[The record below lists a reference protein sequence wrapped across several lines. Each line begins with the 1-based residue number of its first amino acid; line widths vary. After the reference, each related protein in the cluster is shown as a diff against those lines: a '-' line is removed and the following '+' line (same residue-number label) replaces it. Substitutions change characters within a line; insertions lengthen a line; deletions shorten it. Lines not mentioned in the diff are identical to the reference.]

1 MRQYVG
7 EKRGRLEG
15 LDKATGRAQYA
26 GDYHMENMLELA
38 LVRSTISHGTIRS
51 IDFSDLPKDVLVFTG
66 KDCAENIVADIF
78 CDTPVLADDRIRYHG
93 EPIAII
99 AADTREKAKEA
110 AKLVKVEYDLLPV
123 IRNVEDAKDPAMPAL
138 HGDTNLLAEFF
149 NEKGDVEKGFEE
161 SFLIVED
168 DFETPAQDH
177 GYMEP
182 DACFAYVED
191 NRLMVHTSSQNVFA
205 DRVMICRAL
214 GLEPNQVRV
223 RAAFVGGGFGGKDGH
238 TCQIYPSL
246 VSWLTKRPAKIVFDR
261 QEVLACTYKRHGIRM
276 HVKMGFSKEG
286 KMLAFDGSA
295 LLDTGAYAGY
305 GASVHGLFTEHF
317 TGPYNIPNVRLR
329 TETYYTNKPT
339 AHAMRG
345 FGAPQGAFAT
355 ESIISRA
362 IAKLGLDP
370 IQMRS
375 DNALEHGSIGALGQ
389 PMEHCVGL
397 KDALKLV
404 QESDLWKERETNT
417 DPYVGYG
424 VAGGFLSCG
433 LGQKIPDSA
442 KVSVQ
447 EREDGGFDIGVGLV
461 DIGQGSATALAAMA
475 ADLLETDI
483 ENIHMTMADTDKTED
498 CGPTAASRS
507 VFIAGNALIAAVKQY
522 KKMKEAE
529 ACGIVLQPAAGEA
542 AFPESSK
549 DLGRIG
555 FPHAMYTFVAQAVK
569 LRVDPVTGSITLLD
583 IAAATEC
590 GKVINPLSLAGQIQG
605 GIGMSIG
612 FCLGEDCSFKDG
624 VLIHKDFATY
634 LMPTAL
640 DVPNIASYHVDAYEA
655 SGPLGVKGAAEVST
669 VSIAPAINEAVR
681 QASGAILN
689 RLPLSREEI
698 LKALESCEEN
708 MGG

>member
-15 LDKATGRAQYA
+15 MDKATGRALYA
-26 GDYHMENMLELA
+26 GDYRMENMLELA
-38 LVRSTISHGTIRS
+38 LVRSEISHGSVHTLDVS
-51 IDFSDLPKDVLVFTG
+51 ALPEDVLVFTG
-66 KDCAENIVADIF
+66 KDFAENVVADIF
-78 CDTPVLADDRIRYHG
+78 CDTPVLAYDRIRFRG

-110 AKLVKVEYDLLPV
+110 AKLVKVEYECLPIV
-123 IRNVEDAKDPAMPAL
+123 RNTEDAKDPAMPAL
-138 HGDTNLLAEFF
+138 HGDSNLMADFF
-149 NEKGDVEKGFEE
+149 HEKGDVEKAFEE
-161 SFLIVED
+161 SYLIVED

-191 NRLMVHTSSQNVFA
+191 DRLMVYTSSQNVFA
-205 DRVMICRAL
+205 DRLMICRAL
-214 GLEPNQVRV
+214 GLAPEQVRV

-246 VSWLTKRPAKIVFDR
+246 VSWLTKRPAKVVFDR
-261 QEVLACTYKRHGIRM
+261 EEVLACTYKRHGIKT

-286 KMLAFDGSA
+286 KILAFDGSA
-295 LLDTGAYAGY
+295 ILDTGAYAGY

-317 TGPYNIPNVRLR
+317 PGPYEIPNVRLK
-329 TETYYTNKPT
+329 TETYYTNKPI

-362 IAKLGLDP
+362 VAQLGLDP
-370 IQMRS
+370 IGMRL
-375 DNALEHGSIGALGQ
+375 DNALVQGSVGALGQ
-389 PMEHCVGL
+389 PMDHCVGL
-397 KDALKLV
+397 REALKLV
-404 QESDLWKERETNT
+404 QESDLWKERESNT

-433 LGQKIPDSA
+433 LGQKIPDNA
-442 KVSVQ
+442 KVSVR
-447 EREDGGFDIGVGLV
+447 EREDGGFDIGCGLV
-461 DIGQGSATALAAMA
+461 DIGQGSTTALAAMA

-483 ENIHMTMADTDKTED
+483 ENIHMIMADTDKTED
-498 CGPTAASRS
+498 CGCTAASRS

-522 KKMKEAE
+522 KKMKEAGLSSDI
-529 ACGIVLQPAAGEA
+529 AMGEA

-569 LRVDPVTGSITLLD
+569 LRVDPITGSVSLLD

-590 GKVINPLSLAGQIQG
+590 GKVINPLGLAGQIQG

-612 FCLGEDCSFKDG
+612 FCLGEDCTWKDG
-624 VLIHKDFATY
+624 QLIHKNFATY

-655 SGPLGVKGAAEVST
+655 SGPMGVKGAAEVST

-681 QASGAILN
+681 QASGAILTK
-689 RLPLSREEI
+689 LPLSPEEI
-698 LKALESCEEN
+698 LKALEAREECV
-708 MGG
+708 GG

>member
-1 MRQYVG
+1 
-7 EKRGRLEG
+7 
-15 LDKATGRAQYA
+15 
-26 GDYHMENMLELA
+26 MENMLELA
-38 LVRSTISHGTIRS
+38 LVRSEISHGSVRTLDVS
-51 IDFSDLPKDVLVFTG
+51 ALPEDVLVFTG
-66 KDCAENIVADIF
+66 KDFAENVVADIF
-78 CDTPVLADDRIRYHG
+78 CDTPVLAYDRIRFRG

-110 AKLVKVEYDLLPV
+110 AKLVKVEYECLPIV
-123 IRNVEDAKDPAMPAL
+123 RNTEDAKDPAMPAL
-138 HGDTNLLAEFF
+138 HGDSNLMADFF
-149 NEKGDVEKGFEE
+149 HEKGDVEKAFEE
-161 SFLIVED
+161 SYLIVED

-191 NRLMVHTSSQNVFA
+191 DRLMVYTSSQNVFA
-205 DRVMICRAL
+205 DRLMICRAL
-214 GLEPNQVRV
+214 GLAPEQVRV

-246 VSWLTKRPAKIVFDR
+246 VSWLTKRPAKVVFDR
-261 QEVLACTYKRHGIRM
+261 EEVLACTYKRHGIKT

-286 KMLAFDGSA
+286 KILAFDGSA
-295 LLDTGAYAGY
+295 ILDTGAYAGY

-317 TGPYNIPNVRLR
+317 PGPYEIPNVRLK
-329 TETYYTNKPT
+329 TETYYTNKPI

-362 IAKLGLDP
+362 VAQLGLDP
-370 IQMRS
+370 IGMRL
-375 DNALEHGSIGALGQ
+375 DNALVQGSVGALGQ
-389 PMEHCVGL
+389 PMDHCVGL
-397 KDALKLV
+397 REALKLV
-404 QESDLWKERETNT
+404 QESDLWKERESNT

-433 LGQKIPDSA
+433 LGQKIPDNA
-442 KVSVQ
+442 KVSVR
-447 EREDGGFDIGVGLV
+447 EREDGGFDIGCGLV
-461 DIGQGSATALAAMA
+461 DIGQGSTTALAAMA

-483 ENIHMTMADTDKTED
+483 ENIHMIMADTDKTED
-498 CGPTAASRS
+498 CGCTAASRS
-507 VFIAGNALIAAVKQY
+507 VFIAGNALMAAVKQY
-522 KKMKEAE
+522 KKMKEAGLSSDI
-529 ACGIVLQPAAGEA
+529 AMGEA

-569 LRVDPVTGSITLLD
+569 LRVDPITGSVSLLD

-590 GKVINPLSLAGQIQG
+590 GKVINPLGLAGQIQG

-612 FCLGEDCSFKDG
+612 FCLGEDCTWKDG
-624 VLIHKDFATY
+624 QLIHKNFATY

-655 SGPLGVKGAAEVST
+655 SGPMGVKGAAEVST

-681 QASGAILN
+681 QASGAILTK
-689 RLPLSREEI
+689 LPLSPEEI
-698 LKALESCEEN
+698 LKALEAREECV
-708 MGG
+708 GG

>member
-15 LDKATGRAQYA
+15 MDKATGRALYA
-26 GDYHMENMLELA
+26 GDYRMENMLELA
-38 LVRSTISHGTIRS
+38 LVRSEISHGSVHTLDVS
-51 IDFSDLPKDVLVFTG
+51 ALPEDVLVFTG
-66 KDCAENIVADIF
+66 KDFAENVVADIF
-78 CDTPVLADDRIRYHG
+78 CDTPVLAYDRIRFRG

-110 AKLVKVEYDLLPV
+110 AKLVKVEYECLPIV
-123 IRNVEDAKDPAMPAL
+123 RNTEDAKDPTLPVL
-138 HGDTNLLAEFF
+138 HGDSNLLADFF
-149 NEKGDVEKGFEE
+149 HEKGDVEKAFEE
-161 SFLIVED
+161 SYLIVED

-191 NRLMVHTSSQNVFA
+191 DRLMVYTASQNVFA
-205 DRVMICRAL
+205 DRLMICRAL
-214 GLEPNQVRV
+214 GLAPEQVRV

-246 VSWLTKRPAKIVFDR
+246 VSWLTKRPAKVVFDR
-261 QEVLACTYKRHGIRM
+261 EEVLACTYKRHGIKT

-286 KMLAFDGSA
+286 KILAFDGSA
-295 LLDTGAYAGY
+295 ILDTGAYAGY

-317 TGPYNIPNVRLR
+317 PGPYEIPNVRLK
-329 TETYYTNKPT
+329 TETYYTNKPI

-362 IAKLGLDP
+362 VAQLGLDP
-370 IQMRS
+370 IGMRL
-375 DNALEHGSIGALGQ
+375 DNALVQGSVGALGQ
-389 PMEHCVGL
+389 PMDHCVGL
-397 KDALKLV
+397 REALKLV
-404 QESDLWKERETNT
+404 QESDLWKERESNT

-433 LGQKIPDSA
+433 LGQKIPDNA
-442 KVSVQ
+442 KVSVR
-447 EREDGGFDIGVGLV
+447 EREDGGFDIGCGLV
-461 DIGQGSATALAAMA
+461 DIGQGSTTALAAMA

-483 ENIHMTMADTDKTED
+483 ENIHMIMADTDKTED
-498 CGPTAASRS
+498 CGCTAASRS
-507 VFIAGNALIAAVKQY
+507 VFIAGNALMAAVKQY
-522 KKMKEAE
+522 KKMKEAGLSSDI
-529 ACGIVLQPAAGEA
+529 AMGEA

-569 LRVDPVTGSITLLD
+569 LRVDPITGSVSLLD

-590 GKVINPLSLAGQIQG
+590 GKVINPLGLAGQIQG

-612 FCLGEDCSFKDG
+612 FCLGEDCTWKDG
-624 VLIHKDFATY
+624 QLIHKNFATY

-655 SGPLGVKGAAEVST
+655 SGPMGVKGAAEVST

-681 QASGAILN
+681 QASGAILTK
-689 RLPLSREEI
+689 LPLSPEEI
-698 LKALESCEEN
+698 LKALEAREECV
-708 MGG
+708 GG

>member
-15 LDKATGRAQYA
+15 MDKATGRALYA
-26 GDYHMENMLELA
+26 GDYRMENMLELA
-38 LVRSTISHGTIRS
+38 LVRSEISHGSVHTLDVS
-51 IDFSDLPKDVLVFTG
+51 ALPEDVLVFTG
-66 KDCAENIVADIF
+66 KDFAENVVADIF
-78 CDTPVLADDRIRYHG
+78 CDTPVLAYDRIRFRG

-110 AKLVKVEYDLLPV
+110 AKLVKVEYECLPIV
-123 IRNVEDAKDPAMPAL
+123 RNTEDAKNPALPVL
-138 HGDTNLLAEFF
+138 HGDSNLMADFF
-149 NEKGDVEKGFEE
+149 HEKGDVEKAFEE
-161 SFLIVED
+161 SYLIVED

-191 NRLMVHTSSQNVFA
+191 DRLMVYTSSQNVFA
-205 DRVMICRAL
+205 DRLMICRAL
-214 GLEPNQVRV
+214 GLAPEQVRV

-246 VSWLTKRPAKIVFDR
+246 VSWLTKRPAKVVFDR
-261 QEVLACTYKRHGIRM
+261 EEVLACTYKRHGIKT

-286 KMLAFDGSA
+286 KILAFDGSA
-295 LLDTGAYAGY
+295 ILDTGAYAGY

-317 TGPYNIPNVRLR
+317 PGPYEIPNVRLK
-329 TETYYTNKPT
+329 TETYYTNKPI

-362 IAKLGLDP
+362 VAQLGLDP
-370 IQMRS
+370 IGMRL
-375 DNALEHGSIGALGQ
+375 DNALVQGSVGALGQ
-389 PMEHCVGL
+389 PMDHCVGL
-397 KDALKLV
+397 REALKLV
-404 QESDLWKERETNT
+404 QESDLWKERESNT

-433 LGQKIPDSA
+433 LGQKIPDNA
-442 KVSVQ
+442 KVSVR
-447 EREDGGFDIGVGLV
+447 EREDGGFDIGCGLV
-461 DIGQGSATALAAMA
+461 DIGQGSTTALAAMA

-483 ENIHMTMADTDKTED
+483 ENIHMIMADTDKTED
-498 CGPTAASRS
+498 CGCTAASRS

-522 KKMKEAE
+522 KKMKEAGLSSDI
-529 ACGIVLQPAAGEA
+529 AMGEA

-569 LRVDPVTGSITLLD
+569 LRVDPITGSVSLLD

-590 GKVINPLSLAGQIQG
+590 GKVINPLGLAGQIQG

-612 FCLGEDCSFKDG
+612 FCLGEDCTWKDG
-624 VLIHKDFATY
+624 QLIHKNFATY

-655 SGPLGVKGAAEVST
+655 SGPMGVKGAAEVST

-681 QASGAILN
+681 QASGAILTK
-689 RLPLSREEI
+689 LPLSPEEI
-698 LKALESCEEN
+698 LKALEAREECI
-708 MGG
+708 GG

>member
-15 LDKATGRAQYA
+15 MDKATGRALYA
-26 GDYHMENMLELA
+26 GDYRMENMLELA
-38 LVRSTISHGTIRS
+38 LVRSEISHGSVHTLDVS
-51 IDFSDLPKDVLVFTG
+51 ALPEDVLVFTG
-66 KDCAENIVADIF
+66 KDFAENVVADIF
-78 CDTPVLADDRIRYHG
+78 CDTPVLAYDRIRFRG

-110 AKLVKVEYDLLPV
+110 AKLVKVEYECLPIV
-123 IRNVEDAKDPAMPAL
+123 RNTEDAKDPAMPAL
-138 HGDTNLLAEFF
+138 HGDSNLMADFF
-149 NEKGDVEKGFEE
+149 HEKGDVEKAFEE
-161 SFLIVED
+161 SYLIVED

-191 NRLMVHTSSQNVFA
+191 DRLMVYTSSQNVFA
-205 DRVMICRAL
+205 DRLMICRAL
-214 GLEPNQVRV
+214 GLAPEQVRV

-246 VSWLTKRPAKIVFDR
+246 VSWLTKRPAKVVFDR
-261 QEVLACTYKRHGIRM
+261 EEVLACTYKRHGIKT

-286 KMLAFDGSA
+286 KILAFDGSA
-295 LLDTGAYAGY
+295 ILDTGAYAGY

-317 TGPYNIPNVRLR
+317 PGPYEIPNVRLK
-329 TETYYTNKPT
+329 TETYYTNKPI

-345 FGAPQGAFAT
+345 FGSPQGAFAT

-362 IAKLGLDP
+362 VAQLGLDP
-370 IQMRS
+370 IGMRL
-375 DNALEHGSIGALGQ
+375 DNALVQGSVGALGQ
-389 PMEHCVGL
+389 PMDHCVGL
-397 KDALKLV
+397 REALKLV
-404 QESDLWKERETNT
+404 QESDLWKERESNT

-433 LGQKIPDSA
+433 LGQKIPDNA
-442 KVSVQ
+442 KVSVR
-447 EREDGGFDIGVGLV
+447 EREDGGFDIGCGLV
-461 DIGQGSATALAAMA
+461 DIGQGSTTALAAMA

-483 ENIHMTMADTDKTED
+483 ENIHMIMADTDKTED
-498 CGPTAASRS
+498 CGCTAASRS
-507 VFIAGNALIAAVKQY
+507 VFIAGNALMAAVKQY
-522 KKMKEAE
+522 KKMKEAGLSSDI
-529 ACGIVLQPAAGEA
+529 AMGEA

-569 LRVDPVTGSITLLD
+569 LRVDPITGSVSLLD

-590 GKVINPLSLAGQIQG
+590 GKVINPLGLAGQIQG

-612 FCLGEDCSFKDG
+612 FCLGEDCTWKDG
-624 VLIHKDFATY
+624 QLIHKNFATY
-634 LMPTAL
+634 FMPTAL

-655 SGPLGVKGAAEVST
+655 SGPMGVKGAAEVST

-681 QASGAILN
+681 QASGAILTK
-689 RLPLSREEI
+689 LPLSPEEI
-698 LKALESCEEN
+698 LKALEAREECV
-708 MGG
+708 GG

>member
-15 LDKATGRAQYA
+15 MDKATGRALYA
-26 GDYHMENMLELA
+26 GDYRMENMLELA
-38 LVRSTISHGTIRS
+38 LVRSEISHGSVHTLDVS
-51 IDFSDLPKDVLVFTG
+51 ALPEDVLVFTG
-66 KDCAENIVADIF
+66 KDFAENVVADIF
-78 CDTPVLADDRIRYHG
+78 CDTPVLAYDRIRFRG

-110 AKLVKVEYDLLPV
+110 AKLVKVEYECLPIV
-123 IRNVEDAKDPAMPAL
+123 RNTEDAKDPALPVL
-138 HGDTNLLAEFF
+138 HGDSNLLADFF
-149 NEKGDVEKGFEE
+149 QEKGDVEKAFEE
-161 SFLIVED
+161 SYLIVED

-191 NRLMVHTSSQNVFA
+191 DRLMVYTSSQNVFA
-205 DRVMICRAL
+205 DRLMICRAL
-214 GLEPNQVRV
+214 GLAPEQVRV

-246 VSWLTKRPAKIVFDR
+246 VSWLTKRPAKVVFDR
-261 QEVLACTYKRHGIRM
+261 EEVLACTYKRHGIKT

-286 KMLAFDGSA
+286 KILAFDGSA
-295 LLDTGAYAGY
+295 ILDTGAYAGY

-317 TGPYNIPNVRLR
+317 PGPYEIPNVRLK
-329 TETYYTNKPT
+329 TETYYTNKPI

-362 IAKLGLDP
+362 VAQLGLDP
-370 IQMRS
+370 IGMRL
-375 DNALEHGSIGALGQ
+375 DNALVQGSVGALGQ
-389 PMEHCVGL
+389 PMDHCVGL
-397 KDALKLV
+397 REALKLV
-404 QESDLWKERETNT
+404 QESDLWKERESNT

-433 LGQKIPDSA
+433 LGQKIPDNA
-442 KVSVQ
+442 KVSVR
-447 EREDGGFDIGVGLV
+447 EREDGGFDIGCGLV
-461 DIGQGSATALAAMA
+461 DIGQGSTTALAAMA

-483 ENIHMTMADTDKTED
+483 ENIHMIMADTDKTED
-498 CGPTAASRS
+498 CGCTAASRS
-507 VFIAGNALIAAVKQY
+507 VFIAGNALMAAVKQY
-522 KKMKEAE
+522 KKMKEAGLSSDI
-529 ACGIVLQPAAGEA
+529 AMGEA

-569 LRVDPVTGSITLLD
+569 LRVDPITGSVSLLD

-590 GKVINPLSLAGQIQG
+590 GKVINPLGLAGQIQG

-612 FCLGEDCSFKDG
+612 FCLGEDCTWKDG
-624 VLIHKDFATY
+624 QLIHKNFATY

-655 SGPLGVKGAAEVST
+655 SGPMGVKGAAEVST

-681 QASGAILN
+681 QASGAILTK
-689 RLPLSREEI
+689 LPLSPEEI
-698 LKALESCEEN
+698 LKALEAREECV
-708 MGG
+708 GG

>member
-7 EKRGRLEG
+7 EKRGRLKG
-15 LDKATGRAQYA
+15 MDKATGRALYA
-26 GDYHMENMLELA
+26 GDYRMENMLELA
-38 LVRSTISHGTIRS
+38 LVRSEISHGSVHTLDVS
-51 IDFSDLPKDVLVFTG
+51 ALPEDVLVFTG
-66 KDCAENIVADIF
+66 KDFAENVVADIF
-78 CDTPVLADDRIRYHG
+78 CDTPVLAYDRIRFRG

-110 AKLVKVEYDLLPV
+110 AKLVKVEYECLPIV
-123 IRNVEDAKDPAMPAL
+123 RNTEDAKDPALPVL
-138 HGDTNLLAEFF
+138 HGDSNLLADFF
-149 NEKGDVEKGFEE
+149 HEKGDVEKAFEE
-161 SFLIVED
+161 SYLIVED

-191 NRLMVHTSSQNVFA
+191 DRLMVYTASQNVFA
-205 DRVMICRAL
+205 DRLMICRAL
-214 GLEPNQVRV
+214 GLAPEQVRV

-246 VSWLTKRPAKIVFDR
+246 VSWLTKRPAKVVFDR
-261 QEVLACTYKRHGIRM
+261 EEVLACTYKRHGIKT

-286 KMLAFDGSA
+286 KILAFDGSA
-295 LLDTGAYAGY
+295 ILDTGAYAGY

-317 TGPYNIPNVRLR
+317 PGPYEIPNVRLK
-329 TETYYTNKPT
+329 TETYYTNKPI

-362 IAKLGLDP
+362 VAQLGLDP
-370 IQMRS
+370 IGMRL
-375 DNALEHGSIGALGQ
+375 DNALVQGSVGALGQ
-389 PMEHCVGL
+389 PMDHCVGL
-397 KDALKLV
+397 REALKLV
-404 QESDLWKERETNT
+404 QESDLWKERESNT

-433 LGQKIPDSA
+433 LGQKIPDNA
-442 KVSVQ
+442 KVSVR
-447 EREDGGFDIGVGLV
+447 EREDGGFDIGCGLV
-461 DIGQGSATALAAMA
+461 DIGQGSTTALAAMA

-483 ENIHMTMADTDKTED
+483 ENIHMIMADTDKTED
-498 CGPTAASRS
+498 CGCTAASRS
-507 VFIAGNALIAAVKQY
+507 VFIAGNALMAAVKQY
-522 KKMKEAE
+522 KKMKEAGLSSDI
-529 ACGIVLQPAAGEA
+529 AMGEA

-569 LRVDPVTGSITLLD
+569 LRVDPITGSVSLLD

-590 GKVINPLSLAGQIQG
+590 GKVINPLGLAGQIQG

-612 FCLGEDCSFKDG
+612 FCLGEDCTWKDG
-624 VLIHKDFATY
+624 QLIHKNFATY

-655 SGPLGVKGAAEVST
+655 SGPMGVKGAAEVST
-669 VSIAPAINEAVR
+669 VSIAPAINEALR
-681 QASGAILN
+681 QASGAILTK
-689 RLPLSREEI
+689 LPLSPEEI
-698 LKALESCEEN
+698 LKALEAREECV
-708 MGG
+708 GG

>member
-1 MRQYVG
+1 MKQYVV
-7 EKRGRLEG
+7 EKRGRIEG
-15 LDKATGRAQYA
+15 MEKATGRAKYA
-26 GDYHMENMLELA
+26 GDFRMENMLELA
-38 LVRSTISHGTIRS
+38 LVRSTINHGKVVS
-51 IDFSDLPKDVLVFTG
+51 MDFSALPADVMVFTG
-66 KDCAENIVADIF
+66 KDLAENIVADIF
-78 CDTPVLADDRIRYHG
+78 CDTPVLAYDRIRFCG

-110 AKLVKVEYDLLPV
+110 AKLVKVEYELLPT
-123 IRNVEDAKDPAMPAL
+123 IRNVEDAKNPDMPAL
-138 HGDTNLLAEFF
+138 HGETNLLADFF
-149 NEKGDVEKGFEE
+149 HEKGDVEKAFAE
-161 SFLIVED
+161 SYLVVED

-191 NRLMVHTSSQNVFA
+191 DRLMVYTSSQNVFA
-205 DRVMICRAL
+205 DRLMVCRAL
-214 GLEPNQVRV
+214 GLEPDQVRV

-246 VSWLTKRPAKIVFDR
+246 VSWLTKRPAKVVLDR
-261 QEVLACTYKRHGIRM
+261 EEVLACTYKRHGIKT
-276 HVKMGFSKEG
+276 HVKMGFTKEG
-286 KMLAFDGSA
+286 KILAFDGSA
-295 LLDTGAYAGY
+295 VLDTGAYAGY
-305 GASVHGLFTEHF
+305 GGAVHGLFTEHF
-317 TGPYNIPNVRLR
+317 PGPYEIPNVRLK
-329 TETYYTNKPT
+329 TETYFTNKPI

-362 IAKLGLDP
+362 IAQLGLDP
-370 IQMRS
+370 IEVRL
-375 DNALEHGSIGALGQ
+375 DNALVQGSIGALGQ
-389 PMEHCVGL
+389 PMDHCVGL
-397 KDALKLV
+397 REALKLV

-417 DPYVGYG
+417 DPYVGFG

-433 LGQKIPDSA
+433 LGQKIPDNA

-447 EREDGGFDIGVGLV
+447 ERADGGFDIGCGLV
-461 DIGQGSATALAAMA
+461 DIGQGSTTALAAMA

-483 ENIHMTMADTDKTED
+483 ENIHMIMADTDKTED
-498 CGPTAASRS
+498 CGCTAASRS
-507 VFIAGNALIAAVKQY
+507 VFIAGNALMAAVRQY
-522 KKMKEAE
+522 KKMK
-529 ACGIVLQPAAGEA
+529 AAGLSTDAAMGEA

-569 LRVDPVTGSITLLD
+569 LRVDPITGSVSLLD

-590 GKVINPLSLAGQIQG
+590 GKVINPLGLAGQIQG

-612 FCLGEDCSFKDG
+612 FCLGEDCTWKDG
-624 VLIHKDFATY
+624 QLIHKNLATY

-640 DVPNIASYHVDAYEA
+640 DVPHIASYHVDAYEA
-655 SGPLGVKGAAEVST
+655 SGPMGVKGAAEVST

-681 QASGAILN
+681 QASGAILTK
-689 RLPLSREEI
+689 LPLNPEQI
-698 LKALESCEEN
+698 LEALENRDECV
-708 MGG
+708 GG

>member
-1 MRQYVG
+1 MKQYVG

-15 LDKATGRAQYA
+15 LDKATGRALYA
-26 GDYHMENMLELA
+26 GDYRMENMLELV
-38 LVRSTISHGTIRS
+38 LVRSTISHGSVRS
-51 IDFSDLPKDVLVFTG
+51 IDVSALPEDVMVFTG

-78 CDTPVLADDRIRYHG
+78 CDTPVFAGERILYLG
-93 EPIAII
+93 EPIAVV
-99 AADTREKAKEA
+99 AADTREKAEAA

-123 IRNVEDAKDPAMPAL
+123 VRDVEDAKNPAMPVL
-138 HGDTNLLAEFF
+138 HGESNLLTDFF
-149 NEKGDVEKGFEE
+149 NEKGNVEKGFAE
-161 SFLIVED
+161 SYLIVED
-168 DFETPAQDH
+168 DFETPPQDH

-191 NRLMVHTSSQNVFA
+191 DRLMAYTSSQNVFA

-214 GLEPNQVRV
+214 GLTPEQVRV

-238 TCQIYPSL
+238 TCQIYPCL
-246 VSWLTKRPAKIVFDR
+246 VSWLTKRPAKIVLDR
-261 QEVLACTYKRHGIRM
+261 REVLACTYKRHGIKM

-295 LLDTGAYAGY
+295 VLDTGAYAGY

-317 TGPYNIPNVRLR
+317 TGPYDIPNVRLK
-329 TETYYTNKPT
+329 TETYYTNKAT

-362 IAKLGLDP
+362 IARLGLDP
-370 IQMRS
+370 IQMRL
-375 DNALEHGSIGALGQ
+375 DNALEKGSTGSLGQ
-389 PMEHCVGL
+389 PMDHCVGL

-404 QESDLWKERETNT
+404 QESDLWKERAANT

-433 LGQKIPDSA
+433 LGQKITDNA

-461 DIGQGSATALAAMA
+461 DIGQGSGTALAAMA

-483 ENIHMTMADTDKTED
+483 ENIHMVMADTDKTED

-507 VFIAGNALIAAVKQY
+507 VFIAGNALMAAVKQY
-522 KKMKEAE
+522 KKAKEAAE
-529 ACGIVLQPAAGEA
+529 CGIVPAKGEA
-542 AFPESSK
+542 AFPESTM
-549 DLGRIG
+549 DMGRIG

-569 LRVDPVTGSITLLD
+569 LRVDPVTGSVSLLD

-590 GKVINPLSLAGQIQG
+590 GKVINPLGLSGQIQG

-624 VLIHKDFATY
+624 VLVHKDFSTY
-634 LMPTAL
+634 LMPTAM
-640 DVPNIASYHVDAYEA
+640 DVPNIASYHVDAYEV
-655 SGPLGVKGAAEVST
+655 SGPMGVKGAAEVST
-669 VSIAPAINEAVR
+669 VSIAAAINEAVR
-681 QASGAILN
+681 QASGAELN
-689 RLPLSREEI
+689 KLPLSPEEI
-698 LKALESCEEN
+698 LKALESREE
-708 MGG
+708 

>member
-15 LDKATGRAQYA
+15 MDKATGRALYA
-26 GDYHMENMLELA
+26 GDYRMENMLELA
-38 LVRSTISHGTIRS
+38 LVRSEISHGSVHTLDVS
-51 IDFSDLPKDVLVFTG
+51 ALPEDVLVFTG
-66 KDCAENIVADIF
+66 KDFAENVVADIF
-78 CDTPVLADDRIRYHG
+78 CDTPVLAYDRIRFRG

-110 AKLVKVEYDLLPV
+110 AKLVKVEYECLPIV
-123 IRNVEDAKDPAMPAL
+123 RNTEDAKDPALPVL
-138 HGDTNLLAEFF
+138 HGDSNLLADFF
-149 NEKGDVEKGFEE
+149 HEKGDVEKAFEE
-161 SFLIVED
+161 SYLIVED

-191 NRLMVHTSSQNVFA
+191 DRLMVYTASQNVFA
-205 DRVMICRAL
+205 DRHMICRAL
-214 GLEPNQVRV
+214 GLAPEQVRV

-246 VSWLTKRPAKIVFDR
+246 VSWLTKRPAKVVFDR
-261 QEVLACTYKRHGIRM
+261 EEVLACTYKRHGIKT

-286 KMLAFDGSA
+286 KILAFDGSA
-295 LLDTGAYAGY
+295 ILDTGAYAGY

-317 TGPYNIPNVRLR
+317 PGPYEIPNVRLK
-329 TETYYTNKPT
+329 TETYYTNKPI

-362 IAKLGLDP
+362 VAQLGLDP
-370 IQMRS
+370 IGMRL
-375 DNALEHGSIGALGQ
+375 DNALVQGSVGALGQ
-389 PMEHCVGL
+389 PMDHCVGL
-397 KDALKLV
+397 REALKLV
-404 QESDLWKERETNT
+404 QESDLWKERESNT

-433 LGQKIPDSA
+433 LGQKIPDNA
-442 KVSVQ
+442 KVSVR
-447 EREDGGFDIGVGLV
+447 EREDGGFDIGCGLV
-461 DIGQGSATALAAMA
+461 DIGQGSTTALAAMA

-483 ENIHMTMADTDKTED
+483 ENIHMIMADTDKTED
-498 CGPTAASRS
+498 CGCTAASRS
-507 VFIAGNALIAAVKQY
+507 VFIAGNALMSAVKQY
-522 KKMKEAE
+522 KKMKEAGLSSDI
-529 ACGIVLQPAAGEA
+529 AMGEA

-569 LRVDPVTGSITLLD
+569 LRVDPITGSVSLLD

-590 GKVINPLSLAGQIQG
+590 GKVINPLGLAGQIQG

-612 FCLGEDCSFKDG
+612 FCLGEDCTWKDG
-624 VLIHKDFATY
+624 QLIHKNFATY

-655 SGPLGVKGAAEVST
+655 SGPMGVKGAAEVST

-681 QASGAILN
+681 QASGAILTK
-689 RLPLSREEI
+689 LPLSPEEI
-698 LKALESCEEN
+698 LKALEAREECV
-708 MGG
+708 GG

>member
-15 LDKATGRAQYA
+15 MDKATGRALYA
-26 GDYHMENMLELA
+26 GDYRMENMLELA
-38 LVRSTISHGTIRS
+38 LVRSEISHGSVRTLDVS
-51 IDFSDLPKDVLVFTG
+51 ALPEDVLVFTG
-66 KDCAENIVADIF
+66 KDFAENIVADIF
-78 CDTPVLADDRIRYHG
+78 CDTPVLAYDRIRFRG

-110 AKLVKVEYDLLPV
+110 AKLVKVEYECLPV
-123 IRNVEDAKDPAMPAL
+123 VRNTEDAKDPALPVL
-138 HGDTNLLAEFF
+138 HGDSNLLADFF
-149 NEKGDVEKGFEE
+149 HEKGDVEKAFEE
-161 SFLIVED
+161 SYLIVED

-191 NRLMVHTSSQNVFA
+191 DRLMVYTSSQNVFA
-205 DRVMICRAL
+205 DRLMICRAL
-214 GLEPNQVRV
+214 GLAPEQVRV

-246 VSWLTKRPAKIVFDR
+246 VSWLTKRPAKVVFDR
-261 QEVLACTYKRHGIRM
+261 EEVLACTYKRHGIKT

-286 KMLAFDGSA
+286 KILAFDGSA
-295 LLDTGAYAGY
+295 VLDTGAYAGY

-317 TGPYNIPNVRLR
+317 PGPYEIPNVRLK
-329 TETYYTNKPT
+329 TETYYTNKPI

-362 IAKLGLDP
+362 VAQLGLDP
-370 IQMRS
+370 IGMRL
-375 DNALEHGSIGALGQ
+375 DNALVQGSVGALGQ
-389 PMEHCVGL
+389 PMDHCVGL
-397 KDALKLV
+397 REALKLV
-404 QESDLWKERETNT
+404 QESDLWKERESNT

-433 LGQKIPDSA
+433 LGQKIPDNA
-442 KVSVQ
+442 KVSVR
-447 EREDGGFDIGVGLV
+447 EREDGGFDIGCGLV
-461 DIGQGSATALAAMA
+461 DIGQGSTTALAAMA

-483 ENIHMTMADTDKTED
+483 ENIHMIMADTDKTED
-498 CGPTAASRS
+498 CGCTAASRS
-507 VFIAGNALIAAVKQY
+507 VFIAGNALMAAVKQY
-522 KKMKEAE
+522 KKMKEAGLSSDI
-529 ACGIVLQPAAGEA
+529 AMGEA

-569 LRVDPVTGSITLLD
+569 LRVDPITGSVSLLD

-590 GKVINPLSLAGQIQG
+590 GKVINPLGLAGQIQG

-612 FCLGEDCSFKDG
+612 FCLGEDCTWKDG
-624 VLIHKDFATY
+624 QLIHKNFATY

-655 SGPLGVKGAAEVST
+655 SGPMGVKGAAEVST

-681 QASGAILN
+681 QASGAILTK
-689 RLPLSREEI
+689 LPLSPEEI
-698 LKALESCEEN
+698 LKALEAREECV
-708 MGG
+708 GG

>member
-15 LDKATGRAQYA
+15 MDKATGRALYA
-26 GDYHMENMLELA
+26 GDYRMENMLELA
-38 LVRSTISHGTIRS
+38 LVRSEISHGSVRTLDVS
-51 IDFSDLPKDVLVFTG
+51 ALPEDVLVFTG
-66 KDCAENIVADIF
+66 KDFAENVVADIF
-78 CDTPVLADDRIRYHG
+78 CDTPVLAYDRIRFRG

-110 AKLVKVEYDLLPV
+110 AKLVKVEYECLPIV
-123 IRNVEDAKDPAMPAL
+123 RNTEDAKDPTLPVL
-138 HGDTNLLAEFF
+138 HGDSNLLADFF
-149 NEKGDVEKGFEE
+149 HEKGDVEKAFEE
-161 SFLIVED
+161 SYLIVED

-191 NRLMVHTSSQNVFA
+191 DRLMVYTASQNVFA
-205 DRVMICRAL
+205 DRLMICRAL
-214 GLEPNQVRV
+214 GLAPEQVRV

-246 VSWLTKRPAKIVFDR
+246 VSWLTKRPAKVVFDR
-261 QEVLACTYKRHGIRM
+261 EEVLACTYKRHGIKT

-286 KMLAFDGSA
+286 KILAFDGSA
-295 LLDTGAYAGY
+295 ILDTGAYAGY

-317 TGPYNIPNVRLR
+317 PGPYEIPNVRLK
-329 TETYYTNKPT
+329 TETYYTNKPI

-362 IAKLGLDP
+362 VAQLGLDP
-370 IQMRS
+370 IGMRL
-375 DNALEHGSIGALGQ
+375 DNALVQGSVGALGQ
-389 PMEHCVGL
+389 PMDHCVGL
-397 KDALKLV
+397 REALKLV
-404 QESDLWKERETNT
+404 QESDLWKERESNT

-433 LGQKIPDSA
+433 LGQKIPDNA
-442 KVSVQ
+442 KVSVR
-447 EREDGGFDIGVGLV
+447 EREDGGFDIGCGLV
-461 DIGQGSATALAAMA
+461 DIGQGSTTALAAMA

-483 ENIHMTMADTDKTED
+483 ENIHMIMADTDKTED
-498 CGPTAASRS
+498 CGCTAASRS
-507 VFIAGNALIAAVKQY
+507 VFIAGNALMAAVKQY
-522 KKMKEAE
+522 KKMKEAGLSSDI
-529 ACGIVLQPAAGEA
+529 AMGEA

-569 LRVDPVTGSITLLD
+569 LRVDPITGSVSLLD

-590 GKVINPLSLAGQIQG
+590 GKVINPLGLAGQIQG

-612 FCLGEDCSFKDG
+612 FCLGEDCTWKDG
-624 VLIHKDFATY
+624 QLIHKNFATY

-655 SGPLGVKGAAEVST
+655 SGPMGVKGAAEVST

-681 QASGAILN
+681 QASGAILTK
-689 RLPLSREEI
+689 LPLSPEEI
-698 LKALESCEEN
+698 LKALEAREECV
-708 MGG
+708 GG

>member
-15 LDKATGRAQYA
+15 MDKATGRALYA
-26 GDYHMENMLELA
+26 GDYRMENMLELA
-38 LVRSTISHGTIRS
+38 LVRSEISHGSVHTLDVS
-51 IDFSDLPKDVLVFTG
+51 ALPEDVLVFTG
-66 KDCAENIVADIF
+66 KDFAENVVADIF
-78 CDTPVLADDRIRYHG
+78 CDTPVLAYDRIRFRG

-110 AKLVKVEYDLLPV
+110 AKLVKVEYECLPIV
-123 IRNVEDAKDPAMPAL
+123 RNTEDAKDPAMPVL
-138 HGDTNLLAEFF
+138 HGDSNLMADFF
-149 NEKGDVEKGFEE
+149 HEKGDVEKAFEE
-161 SFLIVED
+161 SYLIVED

-191 NRLMVHTSSQNVFA
+191 DRLMVYTASQNVFA
-205 DRVMICRAL
+205 DRLMICRAL
-214 GLEPNQVRV
+214 GLAPEQVRV

-246 VSWLTKRPAKIVFDR
+246 VSWLTKRPAKVVFDR
-261 QEVLACTYKRHGIRM
+261 EEVLACTYKRHGIKT

-286 KMLAFDGSA
+286 KILAFDGSA
-295 LLDTGAYAGY
+295 ILDTGAYAGY

-317 TGPYNIPNVRLR
+317 PGPYEIPNVRLK
-329 TETYYTNKPT
+329 TETYYTNKPI

-362 IAKLGLDP
+362 VAQLGLDP
-370 IQMRS
+370 IGMRL
-375 DNALEHGSIGALGQ
+375 DNALVQGSVGALGQ
-389 PMEHCVGL
+389 PMDHCVGL
-397 KDALKLV
+397 REALKLV
-404 QESDLWKERETNT
+404 QESDLWKERESNT

-433 LGQKIPDSA
+433 LGQKIPDNA
-442 KVSVQ
+442 KVSVR
-447 EREDGGFDIGVGLV
+447 EREDGGFDIGCGLV
-461 DIGQGSATALAAMA
+461 DIGQGSTTALAAMA

-483 ENIHMTMADTDKTED
+483 ENIHMIMADTDKTED
-498 CGPTAASRS
+498 CGCTAASRS
-507 VFIAGNALIAAVKQY
+507 VFIAGNALMAAVKQY
-522 KKMKEAE
+522 KKMKEAGLSSDI
-529 ACGIVLQPAAGEA
+529 AMGEA

-569 LRVDPVTGSITLLD
+569 LRVDPITGSVSLLD

-590 GKVINPLSLAGQIQG
+590 GKVINPLGLAGQIQG

-612 FCLGEDCSFKDG
+612 FCLGEDCTWKDG
-624 VLIHKDFATY
+624 QLIHKNFATY

-655 SGPLGVKGAAEVST
+655 SGPMGVKGAAEVST

-681 QASGAILN
+681 QASGAILTK
-689 RLPLSREEI
+689 LPLSPEEI
-698 LKALESCEEN
+698 LKALEAREECV
-708 MGG
+708 GG

>member
-15 LDKATGRAQYA
+15 MDKATGRALYA
-26 GDYHMENMLELA
+26 GDYRMENMLELA
-38 LVRSTISHGTIRS
+38 LVRSEISHGSVHTLDVS
-51 IDFSDLPKDVLVFTG
+51 ALPEDVLVFTG
-66 KDCAENIVADIF
+66 KDFAENVVADIF
-78 CDTPVLADDRIRYHG
+78 CDTPVLAYDRIRFRG

-110 AKLVKVEYDLLPV
+110 AKLVKVEYECLPIV
-123 IRNVEDAKDPAMPAL
+123 RNTEDAKDPAMPVL
-138 HGDTNLLAEFF
+138 HGDSNLLADFF
-149 NEKGDVEKGFEE
+149 HEKGDVEKAFEE
-161 SFLIVED
+161 SYLIVED

-191 NRLMVHTSSQNVFA
+191 DRLMVYTASQNVFA
-205 DRVMICRAL
+205 DRLMICRAL
-214 GLEPNQVRV
+214 GLAPEQVRV

-246 VSWLTKRPAKIVFDR
+246 VSWLTKRPAKVVFDR
-261 QEVLACTYKRHGIRM
+261 EEVLACTYKRHGIKT

-286 KMLAFDGSA
+286 KILAFDGSA
-295 LLDTGAYAGY
+295 ILDTGAYAGY

-317 TGPYNIPNVRLR
+317 PGPYEIPNVRLK
-329 TETYYTNKPT
+329 TETYYTNKPI

-362 IAKLGLDP
+362 VAQLGLDP
-370 IQMRS
+370 IGMRL
-375 DNALEHGSIGALGQ
+375 DNALVQGSVGALGQ
-389 PMEHCVGL
+389 PMDHCVGL
-397 KDALKLV
+397 REALKLV
-404 QESDLWKERETNT
+404 QESDLWKERESNT

-433 LGQKIPDSA
+433 LGQKIPDNA
-442 KVSVQ
+442 KVSVR
-447 EREDGGFDIGVGLV
+447 EREDGGFDIGCGLV
-461 DIGQGSATALAAMA
+461 DIGQGSTTALAAMA

-483 ENIHMTMADTDKTED
+483 ENIHMIMADTDKTED
-498 CGPTAASRS
+498 CGCTAASRS
-507 VFIAGNALIAAVKQY
+507 VFIAGNALMAAVKQY
-522 KKMKEAE
+522 KKMKEAGLSSDI
-529 ACGIVLQPAAGEA
+529 AMGEA

-569 LRVDPVTGSITLLD
+569 LRVDPITGSISLLD

-590 GKVINPLSLAGQIQG
+590 GKVINPLGLAGQIQG

-612 FCLGEDCSFKDG
+612 FCLGEDCTWKDG
-624 VLIHKDFATY
+624 QLIHKNFATY

-655 SGPLGVKGAAEVST
+655 SGPMGVKGAAEVST

-681 QASGAILN
+681 QASGAILTK
-689 RLPLSREEI
+689 LPLSPEEI
-698 LKALESCEEN
+698 LKALEAREECV
-708 MGG
+708 GG

>member
-15 LDKATGRAQYA
+15 MDKATGRALYA
-26 GDYHMENMLELA
+26 GDYRMENMLELA
-38 LVRSTISHGTIRS
+38 LVRSEISHGSVHTLDVS
-51 IDFSDLPKDVLVFTG
+51 ALPEDVLVFTG
-66 KDCAENIVADIF
+66 KDFAENVVADIF
-78 CDTPVLADDRIRYHG
+78 CDTPVLAYDRIRFRG

-110 AKLVKVEYDLLPV
+110 AKLVKVEYECLPIV
-123 IRNVEDAKDPAMPAL
+123 RNTEDAKDPALPVL
-138 HGDTNLLAEFF
+138 HGDSNLLADFF
-149 NEKGDVEKGFEE
+149 HEKGDVEKAFEE
-161 SFLIVED
+161 SYLIVED

-191 NRLMVHTSSQNVFA
+191 DRLMVYTASQNVFA
-205 DRVMICRAL
+205 DRLMICRAL
-214 GLEPNQVRV
+214 GLAPEQVRV

-246 VSWLTKRPAKIVFDR
+246 VSWLTKRPAKVVFDR
-261 QEVLACTYKRHGIRM
+261 EEVLACTYKRHGIKT

-286 KMLAFDGSA
+286 KILAFDGSA
-295 LLDTGAYAGY
+295 ILDTGAYAGY

-317 TGPYNIPNVRLR
+317 PGPYEIPNVRLK
-329 TETYYTNKPT
+329 TETYYTNKPI

-362 IAKLGLDP
+362 VAQLGLDP
-370 IQMRS
+370 IGMRL
-375 DNALEHGSIGALGQ
+375 DNALVQGSVGALGQ
-389 PMEHCVGL
+389 PMDHCVGL
-397 KDALKLV
+397 REALKLV
-404 QESDLWKERETNT
+404 QESDLWKERESNT

-433 LGQKIPDSA
+433 LGQKIPDNA
-442 KVSVQ
+442 KVSVR
-447 EREDGGFDIGVGLV
+447 EREDGGFDIGCGLV
-461 DIGQGSATALAAMA
+461 DIGQGSTTALAAMA

-483 ENIHMTMADTDKTED
+483 ENIHMIMADTDKTED
-498 CGPTAASRS
+498 CGCTAASRS

-522 KKMKEAE
+522 KKMKEAGLSSDI
-529 ACGIVLQPAAGEA
+529 AMGEA

-569 LRVDPVTGSITLLD
+569 LRVDPITGSVSLLD

-590 GKVINPLSLAGQIQG
+590 GKVINPLGLAGQIQG

-612 FCLGEDCSFKDG
+612 FCLGEDCTWKDG
-624 VLIHKDFATY
+624 QLIHKNFATY

-655 SGPLGVKGAAEVST
+655 SGPMGVKGAAEVST

-681 QASGAILN
+681 QASGAILTK
-689 RLPLSREEI
+689 LPLSPEEI
-698 LKALESCEEN
+698 LKALEAREECV
-708 MGG
+708 GG

>member
-1 MRQYVG
+1 MKQYVG
-7 EKRGRLEG
+7 EKRGRIEG

-26 GDYHMENMLELA
+26 GDFRMDNMLELA
-38 LVRSTISHGTIRS
+38 LVRSTISHGKVRS
-51 IDFSDLPKDVLVFTG
+51 IDFSALPEDVMVFTG

-78 CDTPVLADDRIRYHG
+78 CDTPVLAYDRIRFRG

-110 AKLVKVEYDLLPV
+110 AKLVKVEYELLPT
-123 IRNVEDAKDPAMPAL
+123 IRNVEDAKDPTMPTL
-138 HGDTNLLAEFF
+138 HGQSNLLTDFF
-149 NEKGDVEKGFEE
+149 HEKGDVEKAFAE
-161 SFLIVED
+161 SYLIVED

-191 NRLMVHTSSQNVFA
+191 GRLMVHTSSQNVFA

-214 GLEPNQVRV
+214 GLEPEQVRV
-223 RAAFVGGGFGGKDGH
+223 RATFVGGGFGGKDGH

-246 VSWLTKRPAKIVFDR
+246 VSWLTKRPAKVVFDR
-261 QEVLACTYKRHGIRM
+261 QEVLACTYKRHGIKT

-286 KMLAFDGSA
+286 KILAFDGSA
-295 LLDTGAYAGY
+295 TLDTGAYAGY

-317 TGPYNIPNVRLR
+317 PGPYAIDNVRLK
-329 TETYYTNKPT
+329 TETYYTNKPI

-362 IAKLGLDP
+362 ISQLGLDP
-370 IQMRS
+370 IQVRL
-375 DNALEHGSIGALGQ
+375 DNALVNGSIGALGQ
-389 PMEHCVGL
+389 PMDHCVGL
-397 KDALKLV
+397 QDALKLV

-433 LGQKIPDSA
+433 LGQKIPDGA

-447 EREDGGFDIGVGLV
+447 ERADGGFDIGCGLV

-483 ENIHMTMADTDKTED
+483 EKIHMTMADTDKTED

-507 VFIAGNALIAAVKQY
+507 VFIAGNALVAAVKQY
-522 KKMKEAE
+522 KKMKEAGL
-529 ACGIVLQPAAGEA
+529 ASQVAIGES
-542 AFPESSK
+542 AFPESNK

-569 LRVDPVTGSITLLD
+569 LRVDPVTGSISLLD

-590 GKVINPLSLAGQIQG
+590 GKVMNPLGLAGQIQG

-612 FCLGEDCSFKDG
+612 FCLGEDCTWREG
-624 VLIHKDFATY
+624 ELIHKDFSTY

-640 DVPNIASYHVDAYEA
+640 DVPHIASYHVDAYEA

-681 QASGAILN
+681 QASGAILTK
-689 RLPLSREEI
+689 LPLSPEKILQALENREE
-698 LKALESCEEN
+698 CV
-708 MGG
+708 GG

>member
-15 LDKATGRAQYA
+15 MDKATGRALYA
-26 GDYHMENMLELA
+26 GDYRMENMLELA
-38 LVRSTISHGTIRS
+38 LVRSEISHGSVRTLDVS
-51 IDFSDLPKDVLVFTG
+51 ALPEDVLVFTG
-66 KDCAENIVADIF
+66 KDFAENIVADIF
-78 CDTPVLADDRIRYHG
+78 CDTPVLAYDRIRFRG

-110 AKLVKVEYDLLPV
+110 AKLVKVEYECLPIV
-123 IRNVEDAKDPAMPAL
+123 RNTEDAKDPAMPVL
-138 HGDTNLLAEFF
+138 HGDSNLLADFF
-149 NEKGDVEKGFEE
+149 HEKGDVEKAFEE
-161 SFLIVED
+161 SYLIVED

-191 NRLMVHTSSQNVFA
+191 DRLMVYTSSQNVFA
-205 DRVMICRAL
+205 DRLMICRAL
-214 GLEPNQVRV
+214 GLAPEQVRV

-246 VSWLTKRPAKIVFDR
+246 VSWLTKRPAKVVFDR
-261 QEVLACTYKRHGIRM
+261 EEVLACTYKRHGIKT

-286 KMLAFDGSA
+286 KILAFDGSA
-295 LLDTGAYAGY
+295 ILDTGAYAGY

-317 TGPYNIPNVRLR
+317 PGPYEIPNVRLK
-329 TETYYTNKPT
+329 TETYYTNKPI

-362 IAKLGLDP
+362 VAQLGLDP
-370 IQMRS
+370 IGMRL
-375 DNALEHGSIGALGQ
+375 DNALVQGSVGALGQ
-389 PMEHCVGL
+389 PMDHCVGL
-397 KDALKLV
+397 REALKLV
-404 QESDLWKERETNT
+404 QESDLWKERESNT

-433 LGQKIPDSA
+433 LGQKIPDNA
-442 KVSVQ
+442 KVSVR
-447 EREDGGFDIGVGLV
+447 EREDGGFDIGCGLV
-461 DIGQGSATALAAMA
+461 DIGQGSTTALAAMA

-483 ENIHMTMADTDKTED
+483 ENIHMIMADTDKTED
-498 CGPTAASRS
+498 CGCTAASRS

-522 KKMKEAE
+522 KKMKEAGLSSDI
-529 ACGIVLQPAAGEA
+529 AMGEA

-569 LRVDPVTGSITLLD
+569 LRVDPITGSVSLLD

-590 GKVINPLSLAGQIQG
+590 GKVINPLGLAGQIQG

-612 FCLGEDCSFKDG
+612 FCLGEDCTWKDG
-624 VLIHKDFATY
+624 QLIHKNFATY

-655 SGPLGVKGAAEVST
+655 SGPMGVKGAAEVST

-681 QASGAILN
+681 QASGAILTK
-689 RLPLSREEI
+689 LPLSPEEI
-698 LKALESCEEN
+698 LKALEAREECV
-708 MGG
+708 GG

>member
-1 MRQYVG
+1 MGQYVG
-7 EKRGRLEG
+7 EKRGRIEG
-15 LDKATGRAQYA
+15 LDKATGRAKYA
-26 GDYHMENMLELA
+26 GDFQMENMLELA
-38 LVRSTISHGTIRS
+38 LVRSTINHGKVRS
-51 IDFSDLPKDVLVFTG
+51 IDFSSLPADVMAFTG
-66 KDCAENIVADIF
+66 KDFVENIVADIF
-78 CDTPVLADDRIRYHG
+78 CDTPVLAYDRIRFCG

-110 AKLVKVEYDLLPV
+110 AKLVRVEYELLPT
-123 IRNVEDAKDPAMPAL
+123 IRNVDDAKNPAMPAL
-138 HGDTNLLAEFF
+138 HGNSNLLADFF
-149 NEKGDVEKGFEE
+149 HEKGDVDKAFEE
-161 SFLIVED
+161 SYLVVED
-168 DFETPAQDH
+168 TFETPAQDH

-191 NRLMVHTSSQNVFA
+191 DRLMVYTSSQNVFA
-205 DRVMICRAL
+205 DRLMICRAL
-214 GLEPNQVRV
+214 GLEPDQVRV

-246 VSWLTKRPAKIVFDR
+246 VSWLTKRPAKVVLDR
-261 QEVLACTYKRHGIRM
+261 EEVLACTYKRHGIKT
-276 HVKMGFSKEG
+276 HVKMGFRKDG
-286 KMLAFDGSA
+286 KILAFDGSA
-295 LLDTGAYAGY
+295 VLDTGAYAGY
-305 GASVHGLFTEHF
+305 GGAVHGLFTEHF
-317 TGPYNIPNVRLR
+317 PGPYEIPNVRLR
-329 TETYYTNKPT
+329 TETYFTNKPI

-362 IAKLGLDP
+362 IAQLGLDP
-370 IQMRS
+370 IKVRL
-375 DNALEHGSIGALGQ
+375 DNALTHGSIGALGQ
-389 PMEHCVGL
+389 PMDHCVGL

-404 QESDLWKERETNT
+404 QESDLWKERENNT

-433 LGQKIPDSA
+433 LGQKIPDNA
-442 KVSVQ
+442 KVSVR
-447 EREDGGFDIGVGLV
+447 EREDGGFDIGCGLV
-461 DIGQGSATALAAMA
+461 DIGQGSTTALAAMA

-483 ENIHMTMADTDKTED
+483 ENIHMIMADTDKTED
-498 CGPTAASRS
+498 CGCTAASRS
-507 VFIAGNALIAAVKQY
+507 VFIAGNALMAAVKQY
-522 KKMKEAE
+522 KKMKQAGLSSDT
-529 ACGIVLQPAAGEA
+529 AMGEA

-569 LRVDPVTGSITLLD
+569 LRVDPITGSVSLLD

-590 GKVINPLSLAGQIQG
+590 GKVINPLGLAGQIQG

-612 FCLGEDCSFKDG
+612 FCLGEDCTWRDG
-624 VLIHKDFATY
+624 QLIHKNLATY

-655 SGPLGVKGAAEVST
+655 SGPMGVKGAAEVST

-681 QASGAILN
+681 QASGAILTK
-689 RLPLSREEI
+689 LPLNPEEI
-698 LKALESCEEN
+698 LKALENREEN
-708 MGG
+708 VGG

>member
-15 LDKATGRAQYA
+15 MDKATGRALYA
-26 GDYHMENMLELA
+26 GDYRMENMLELA
-38 LVRSTISHGTIRS
+38 LVRSEISHGSVRTLDVS
-51 IDFSDLPKDVLVFTG
+51 ALPEDVLVFTG
-66 KDCAENIVADIF
+66 KDFAENVVADIF
-78 CDTPVLADDRIRYHG
+78 CDTPVLAYDRIRFRG

-110 AKLVKVEYDLLPV
+110 AKLVKVEYECLPIV
-123 IRNVEDAKDPAMPAL
+123 RNTEDAKDPAMPVL
-138 HGDTNLLAEFF
+138 HGDSNLMADFF
-149 NEKGDVEKGFEE
+149 QEKGDVEKAFEE
-161 SFLIVED
+161 SYLIVED

-191 NRLMVHTSSQNVFA
+191 DRLMVYTASQNVFA
-205 DRVMICRAL
+205 DRLMICRAL
-214 GLEPNQVRV
+214 GLAPEQVRV

-246 VSWLTKRPAKIVFDR
+246 VSWLTKRPAKVVFDR
-261 QEVLACTYKRHGIRM
+261 EEVLACTYKRHGIKT

-286 KMLAFDGSA
+286 KILAFDGSA
-295 LLDTGAYAGY
+295 ILDTGAYAGY

-317 TGPYNIPNVRLR
+317 PGPYEIPNVRLK
-329 TETYYTNKPT
+329 TETYYTNKPI

-345 FGAPQGAFAT
+345 FGSPQGAFAT

-362 IAKLGLDP
+362 VAQLGLDP
-370 IQMRS
+370 IGMRL
-375 DNALEHGSIGALGQ
+375 DNALVQGSVGALGQ
-389 PMEHCVGL
+389 PMDHCVGL
-397 KDALKLV
+397 REALKLV
-404 QESDLWKERETNT
+404 QESDLWKERESNT

-433 LGQKIPDSA
+433 LGQKIPDNA
-442 KVSVQ
+442 KVSVR
-447 EREDGGFDIGVGLV
+447 EREDGGFDIGCGLV
-461 DIGQGSATALAAMA
+461 DIGQGSTTALAAMA

-483 ENIHMTMADTDKTED
+483 ENIHMIMADTDKTED
-498 CGPTAASRS
+498 CGCTAASRS
-507 VFIAGNALIAAVKQY
+507 VFIAGNALMAAVKQY
-522 KKMKEAE
+522 KKMKEAGLSSDI
-529 ACGIVLQPAAGEA
+529 AMGEA

-569 LRVDPVTGSITLLD
+569 LRVDPITGSVSLLD

-590 GKVINPLSLAGQIQG
+590 GKVINPLGLAGQIQG

-612 FCLGEDCSFKDG
+612 FCLGEDCTWKDG
-624 VLIHKDFATY
+624 QLIHKNFATY

-655 SGPLGVKGAAEVST
+655 SGPMGVKGAAEVST

-681 QASGAILN
+681 QASGAILTK
-689 RLPLSREEI
+689 LPLSPEEI
-698 LKALESCEEN
+698 LKALEAREECV
-708 MGG
+708 GG

>member
-15 LDKATGRAQYA
+15 MDKATGRALYA
-26 GDYHMENMLELA
+26 GDYRMENMLELA
-38 LVRSTISHGTIRS
+38 LVRSEISHGSVHTLDVS
-51 IDFSDLPKDVLVFTG
+51 ALPEDVLVFTG
-66 KDCAENIVADIF
+66 KDFAENVVADIF
-78 CDTPVLADDRIRYHG
+78 CDTPVLAYDRIRFRG

-110 AKLVKVEYDLLPV
+110 AKLVKVEYECLPIV
-123 IRNVEDAKDPAMPAL
+123 RNTEDAKDPALPAL
-138 HGDTNLLAEFF
+138 HGDSNLLADFF
-149 NEKGDVEKGFEE
+149 HEKGDVEKAFEE
-161 SFLIVED
+161 SYLIVED

-191 NRLMVHTSSQNVFA
+191 DRLMVYTASQNVFA
-205 DRVMICRAL
+205 DRLMICRAL
-214 GLEPNQVRV
+214 GLAPEQVRV

-246 VSWLTKRPAKIVFDR
+246 VSWLTKRPAKVVFDR
-261 QEVLACTYKRHGIRM
+261 EEVLACTYKRHGIKT

-286 KMLAFDGSA
+286 KILAFDGSA
-295 LLDTGAYAGY
+295 VLDTGAYAGY

-317 TGPYNIPNVRLR
+317 PGPYEIPNVRLK
-329 TETYYTNKPT
+329 TETYYTNKPI

-362 IAKLGLDP
+362 VAQLGLDP
-370 IQMRS
+370 IGMRL
-375 DNALEHGSIGALGQ
+375 DNALVQGSVGALGQ
-389 PMEHCVGL
+389 PMDHCVGL
-397 KDALKLV
+397 REALKLV
-404 QESDLWKERETNT
+404 QESDLWKERESNT

-433 LGQKIPDSA
+433 LGQKIPDNA
-442 KVSVQ
+442 KVSVR
-447 EREDGGFDIGVGLV
+447 EREDGGFDIGCGLV
-461 DIGQGSATALAAMA
+461 DIGQGSTTALAAMA

-483 ENIHMTMADTDKTED
+483 ENIHMIMADTDKTED
-498 CGPTAASRS
+498 CGCTAASRS
-507 VFIAGNALIAAVKQY
+507 VFIAGNALMAAVKQY
-522 KKMKEAE
+522 KKMKEAGLSSDI
-529 ACGIVLQPAAGEA
+529 AMGEA

-569 LRVDPVTGSITLLD
+569 LRVDPITGSVSLLD

-590 GKVINPLSLAGQIQG
+590 GKVINPLGLAGQIQG

-612 FCLGEDCSFKDG
+612 FCLGEDCTWKDG
-624 VLIHKDFATY
+624 QLIHKNFATY

-655 SGPLGVKGAAEVST
+655 SGPMGVKGAAEVST

-681 QASGAILN
+681 QASGAILTK
-689 RLPLSREEI
+689 LPLSPEEI
-698 LKALESCEEN
+698 LKALEAREECV
-708 MGG
+708 GG

>member
-15 LDKATGRAQYA
+15 MDKATGRALYA
-26 GDYHMENMLELA
+26 GDYRMENMLELA
-38 LVRSTISHGTIRS
+38 LVRSEISHGSVHTLDVS
-51 IDFSDLPKDVLVFTG
+51 ALPEDVLVFTG
-66 KDCAENIVADIF
+66 KDFAENVVADIF
-78 CDTPVLADDRIRYHG
+78 CDTPVLAYDRIRFRG

-110 AKLVKVEYDLLPV
+110 AKLVKVEYECLPIV
-123 IRNVEDAKDPAMPAL
+123 RNTEDAKDPAMPVL
-138 HGDTNLLAEFF
+138 HGDSNLLADFF
-149 NEKGDVEKGFEE
+149 HEKGDVEKAFEE
-161 SFLIVED
+161 SYLIVED

-191 NRLMVHTSSQNVFA
+191 GRLMVYTSSQNVFA
-205 DRVMICRAL
+205 DRLMICRAL
-214 GLEPNQVRV
+214 GLAPEQVRV

-246 VSWLTKRPAKIVFDR
+246 VSWLTKRPAKVVFDR
-261 QEVLACTYKRHGIRM
+261 EEVLACTYKRHGIKT

-286 KMLAFDGSA
+286 KILAFDGSA
-295 LLDTGAYAGY
+295 ILDTGAYAGY

-317 TGPYNIPNVRLR
+317 PGPYEIPNVRLK
-329 TETYYTNKPT
+329 TETYYTNKPI

-362 IAKLGLDP
+362 VAQLGLDP
-370 IQMRS
+370 IGMRL
-375 DNALEHGSIGALGQ
+375 DNALVQGSVGALGQ
-389 PMEHCVGL
+389 PMDHCVGL
-397 KDALKLV
+397 REALKLV
-404 QESDLWKERETNT
+404 QESDLWKERESNT

-433 LGQKIPDSA
+433 LGQKIPDNA
-442 KVSVQ
+442 KVSVR
-447 EREDGGFDIGVGLV
+447 EREDGGFDIGCGLV
-461 DIGQGSATALAAMA
+461 DIGQGSTTALAAMA

-483 ENIHMTMADTDKTED
+483 ENIHMIMADTDKTED
-498 CGPTAASRS
+498 CGCTAASRS
-507 VFIAGNALIAAVKQY
+507 VFIAGNALMAAVKQY
-522 KKMKEAE
+522 KKMKEAGLSSDI
-529 ACGIVLQPAAGEA
+529 AMGEA

-569 LRVDPVTGSITLLD
+569 LRVDPITGSVSLLD

-590 GKVINPLSLAGQIQG
+590 GKVINPLGLAGQIQG

-612 FCLGEDCSFKDG
+612 FCLGEDCTWKDG
-624 VLIHKDFATY
+624 QLIHKNFATY

-655 SGPLGVKGAAEVST
+655 SGPMGVKGAAEVST

-681 QASGAILN
+681 QASGAILTK
-689 RLPLSREEI
+689 LPLSPEEI
-698 LKALESCEEN
+698 LKALEAREECV
-708 MGG
+708 GG

>member
-15 LDKATGRAQYA
+15 MDKATGRALYA
-26 GDYHMENMLELA
+26 GDYRMENMLELA
-38 LVRSTISHGTIRS
+38 LVRSEISHGS
-51 IDFSDLPKDVLVFTG
+51 IHTLDVSALPEDVLVFTG
-66 KDCAENIVADIF
+66 KDFAENVVADIF
-78 CDTPVLADDRIRYHG
+78 CDTPVLAYDRIRFRG

-110 AKLVKVEYDLLPV
+110 AKLVKVEYECLPIV
-123 IRNVEDAKDPAMPAL
+123 RNTEDAKDPAMPVL
-138 HGDTNLLAEFF
+138 HGDSNLLADFF
-149 NEKGDVEKGFEE
+149 HEKGDVEKAFEE
-161 SFLIVED
+161 SYLIVED

-191 NRLMVHTSSQNVFA
+191 DRLMVYTSSQNVFA
-205 DRVMICRAL
+205 DRLMICRAL
-214 GLEPNQVRV
+214 GLAPEQVRV

-246 VSWLTKRPAKIVFDR
+246 VSWLTKRPAKVVFDR
-261 QEVLACTYKRHGIRM
+261 EEVLACTYKRHGIKT

-286 KMLAFDGSA
+286 KILAFDGSA
-295 LLDTGAYAGY
+295 ILDTGAYAGY

-317 TGPYNIPNVRLR
+317 PGPYEIPNVRLK
-329 TETYYTNKPT
+329 TETYYTNKPI

-362 IAKLGLDP
+362 VAQLGLDP
-370 IQMRS
+370 IGMRL
-375 DNALEHGSIGALGQ
+375 DNALVQGSVGALGQ
-389 PMEHCVGL
+389 PMDHCVGL
-397 KDALKLV
+397 REALKLV
-404 QESDLWKERETNT
+404 QESDLWKERESNT

-433 LGQKIPDSA
+433 LGQKIPDNA
-442 KVSVQ
+442 KVSVR
-447 EREDGGFDIGVGLV
+447 EREDGGFDIGCGLV
-461 DIGQGSATALAAMA
+461 DIGQGSTTALAAMA

-483 ENIHMTMADTDKTED
+483 ENIHMIMADTDKTED
-498 CGPTAASRS
+498 CGCTAASRS
-507 VFIAGNALIAAVKQY
+507 VFIAGNALMAAVKQY
-522 KKMKEAE
+522 KKMKEAGLSSDI
-529 ACGIVLQPAAGEA
+529 AMGEA

-569 LRVDPVTGSITLLD
+569 LRVDPITGSVSLLD

-590 GKVINPLSLAGQIQG
+590 GKVINPLGLAGQIQG

-612 FCLGEDCSFKDG
+612 FCLGEDCTWKDG
-624 VLIHKDFATY
+624 QLIHKNFATY

-655 SGPLGVKGAAEVST
+655 SGPMGVKGAAEVST

-681 QASGAILN
+681 QASGAILTK
-689 RLPLSREEI
+689 LPLSPEEI
-698 LKALESCEEN
+698 LKALEAREECV
-708 MGG
+708 GG

>member
-1 MRQYVG
+1 MSRYVG
-7 EKRGRLEG
+7 ERRGRLEG
-15 LDKATGRAQYA
+15 MDKATGRAKYA
-26 GDYHMENMLELA
+26 GDYSAENMLELA
-38 LVRSTISHGTIRS
+38 LVRADISHGTIRS
-51 IDFSDLPKDVLVFTG
+51 IDFSAVPEDVLVFTG
-66 KDCAENIVADIF
+66 KDCTDNVVADIF
-78 CDTPVLADDRIRYHG
+78 CDTPVLAEDRIRFHG

-99 AADTREKAKEA
+99 AAETREKAKEA
-110 AKLVKVEYDLLPV
+110 AKLVKVEYELLPV
-123 IRNVEDAKDPAMPAL
+123 IRDVEDAKNPELPAL
-138 HGDTNLLAEFF
+138 HGDSNLLTEFF
-149 NEKGDVEKGFEE
+149 NEKGNVEKGFED
-161 SFLIVED
+161 SYLIVED

-191 NRLMVHTSSQNVFA
+191 GRLMVHTSSQNVFA

-214 GLEPNQVRV
+214 GIEPEQVRV
-223 RAAFVGGGFGGKDGH
+223 RATIVGGGFGGKDGH
-238 TCQIYPSL
+238 TAQIYPSL
-246 VSWLTKRPAKIVFDR
+246 VSWITKRPARITFDR
-261 QEVLACTYKRHGIRM
+261 EEVLACTYKRHGIKM

-286 KMLAFDGSA
+286 KMLAFDGTA
-295 LLDTGAYAGY
+295 ILDTGAYAGY

-317 TGPYNIPNVRLR
+317 AGPYDIPNVRLR
-329 TETYYTNKPT
+329 TETYYTNKPI

-362 IAKLGLDP
+362 IAQLGLDP
-370 IQMRS
+370 IQMRL
-375 DNALEHGSIGALGQ
+375 DNALDVGSEGALGQ
-389 PMEHCVGL
+389 KMEHCVGL

-404 QESDLWKERETNT
+404 RESDLWKEREHNT

-461 DIGQGSATALAAMA
+461 DIGQGSGTALAAMA

-507 VFIAGNALIAAVKQY
+507 VFIAGNALVAAVRQY
-522 KKMKEAE
+522 KKMKEMQENGVAM
-529 ACGIVLQPAAGEA
+529 GEA

-549 DLGRIG
+549 ELNRIG

-569 LRVDPVTGSITLLD
+569 LRVNPVTGSIELLD

-612 FCLGEDCSFKDG
+612 FCMGEDCSFNEGK
-624 VLIHKDFATY
+624 LIHKDFSTY
-634 LMPTAL
+634 LMPTTL
-640 DVPNIASYHVDAYEA
+640 DVPNIASYHVDAFEQ

-681 QASGAILN
+681 QASGAVLKK
-689 RLPLSREEI
+689 LPLSPEEI
-698 LKALESCEEN
+698 LKSLEERE
-708 MGG
+708 